1 MSRASFERDYLRAA
15 SGTVEHAVWE
25 VAHLGMAAFAGV
37 LAQCVRQG
45 GYLLQGSQ
53 NGALDVAAAGV
64 ALGRI
69 RPSSSE
75 LAAPA

>member
-1 MSRASFERDYLRAA
+1 MSRAGFKRDYLRAA

-37 LAQCVRQG
+37 PAQSVRQG
-45 GYLLQGSQ
+45 SYLLQGPQ
-53 NGALDVAAAGV
+53 YGALDVAAAGV

-69 RPSSSE
+69 RLSGSE
-75 LAAPA
+75 LAAAA